1 MAQSFRFPAS
11 LRNLALIILLGAK
24 LGDRRFWEKLA
35 VLCAAAGILTECLS
49 EGKLLASD
57 SLRHKALRA
66 INSPENSFV
75 VFLFYRSL
83 SAALSFTPG
92 TTMLG
97 ARRDTPAF
105 YTIKR
110 QCGPGSLQVDA
121 SLRRAQHGRA

>member
-1 MAQSFRFPAS
+1 

-75 VFLFYRSL
+75 C
-83 SAALSFTPG
+83 LSFLSKPFRG
-92 TTMLG
+92 IVIHAWHYHVG
-97 ARRDTPAF
+97 
-105 YTIKR
+105 
-110 QCGPGSLQVDA
+110 G
-121 SLRRAQHGRA
+121 